1 MSALLPFFQR
11 MGTHPISVYFLEN
24 TWPTPIIQCI
34 HLVTVAIF
42 AGAVL
47 VVDMRMLGG
56 GLIKTPLSKL
66 ARDVEPWLIWSFV
79 VLAVTGIPQL
89 MSTALK
95 QYYSPF
101 FWWKMEAMLIAVI
114 LTFTVRRRI
123 TRMDDSVLGT
133 FWPKVVALVSLS
145 LWTAVTIGARLI
157 GLLS

>member
-1 MSALLPFFQR
+1 MTALLPFFQW
-11 MGTHPISVYFLEN
+11 MGAHPISVYFLEN
-24 TWPTPIIQCI
+24 TWATPIIQCI

-123 TRMDDSVLGT
+123 ARMDDSVLGT

-145 LWTAVTIGARLI
+145 LWTAVVIGARLI